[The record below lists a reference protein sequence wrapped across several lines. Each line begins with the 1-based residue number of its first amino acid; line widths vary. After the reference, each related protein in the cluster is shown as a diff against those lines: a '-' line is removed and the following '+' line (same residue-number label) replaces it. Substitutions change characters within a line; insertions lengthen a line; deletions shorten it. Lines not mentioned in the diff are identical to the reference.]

1 MTVLRPRDLPAL
13 VAGVRATAGAE
24 AVLVVIE
31 PGLGAVDAAAML
43 AALSPL
49 ALERAPEQRV
59 NALVLGADAAATS
72 VAAAIGYLAGAT
84 AVTGQVL
91 RVG

>member
-1 MTVLRPRDLPAL
+1 MIELRPCDLPAL
-13 VAGVRATAGAE
+13 VDGVRAAAGE

-31 PGLGAVDAAAML
+31 PGLGAVDEAAIV

-49 ALERAPEQRV
+49 ALERAPGQRV
-59 NALVLGADAAATS
+59 NALLIRENATAESVGAATR
-72 VAAAIGYLAGAT
+72 YLAGAV

-91 RVG
+91 RLG

>member
-13 VAGVRATAGAE
+13 VAGVRAALGE

-31 PGLGAVDAAAML
+31 SGLGAVDEAAML
-43 AALSPL
+43 AALAPL
-49 ALERAPEQRV
+49 ALERAPGQRV
-59 NALVLGADAAATS
+59 NAIVPGADAPAES
-72 VAAAIGYLAGAT
+72 VAVATRYLAGAA

>member
-1 MTVLRPRDLPAL
+1 MTELRPRDLPAL
-13 VAGVRATAGAE
+13 VDGVRAAAGE

-31 PGLGAVDAAAML
+31 LGLDAIDEAAML

-49 ALERAPEQRV
+49 ALERAPGQRV
-59 NALVLGADAAATS
+59 NALVVAQGAAAES
-72 VAAAIGYLAGAT
+72 VEAATRYLAGAV

>member
-1 MTVLRPRDLPAL
+1 MIELRPRDLPAL
-13 VAGVRATAGAE
+13 VDGVRAAAGD

-31 PGLGAVDAAAML
+31 PGLGGVEEAAML

-49 ALERAPEQRV
+49 ALERAPGQRV
-59 NALVLGADAAATS
+59 NALVIGEEVASVEAATC
-72 VAAAIGYLAGAT
+72 YLASAV

-91 RVG
+91 RLG